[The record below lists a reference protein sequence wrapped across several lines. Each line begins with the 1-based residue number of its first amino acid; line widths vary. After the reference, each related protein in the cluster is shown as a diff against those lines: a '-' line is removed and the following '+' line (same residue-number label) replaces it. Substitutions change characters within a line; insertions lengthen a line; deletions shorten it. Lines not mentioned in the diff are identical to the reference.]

1 VSEGADP
8 RLAGARWLTS
18 PESRRMF
25 AALTAGGRPARFVGG
40 CVRDTLLDPTTDPHD
55 LDIAT
60 AEPPQRVIELLRAA
74 AIRVIPT
81 GIEHG
86 TVTALCGA
94 HAYEVTTL
102 RRDVSTDGRRA
113 TVAFTEDFVEDAARR
128 DFTINAL
135 SCDGAG
141 RLFDPFGG
149 LADLEAGRIRFV
161 GDPQKRIRED
171 HLRILRWFRFFARFG
186 REPPD
191 AAALAACATEAPSI
205 ARLSGERIQH
215 ELFRLLAEPG
225 AVRAVELMAAH
236 GILARTLPVPLAVP
250 PLAALRR
257 AGAGGDPI
265 LALGAMLRGA
275 GADPDAARRVADRL
289 RLSRADALRLR
300 RLVAAPR
307 PAAPL
312 ELAGLRRLADEVG
325 VADAVD
331 RLAIAAAEADL
342 DAPARAALERALR
355 EAPPPAF
362 PLSGDDLLAAGVAP
376 GPGIGRLLGAV
387 RAWWRERDFRPD
399 RAACLARLAELRAAA
414 AAPDGAGGSP

>member
-1 VSEGADP
+1 MSGRPDP

-18 PESRRMF
+18 PESRRML

-60 AEPPQRVIELLRAA
+60 AEPPTRVIELLRAA
-74 AIRVIPT
+74 GIRVIPT
-81 GIEHG
+81 GLDHG
-86 TVTALCGA
+86 TVTALCGE

-161 GDPQKRIRED
+161 GDPHQRIRED

-191 AAALAACATEAPSI
+191 AAALAACAAAAPSI

-215 ELFRLLAEPG
+215 ELFRLVVEPG
-225 AVRAVELMAAH
+225 AVRALALMAERGVLAH
-236 GILARTLPVPLAVP
+236 TLPAPLSVP

-257 AGAGGDPI
+257 AGAGDDAI

-275 GADPDAARRVADRL
+275 GGGPEAARQVASRL
-289 RLSRADALRLR
+289 RLSRADALRLHR
-300 RLVAAPR
+300 VVAAPR

-312 ELAGLRRLADEVG
+312 DLPALRRLADEIG
-325 VADAVD
+325 LEDAID
-331 RLAIAAAEADL
+331 RLAIAAAESDL
-342 DAPARAALERALR
+342 GAPARAALEQGLR
-355 EAPPPAF
+355 QHPPPTF
-362 PLSGDDLLAAGVAP
+362 PLTGDDLLAAGIDR
-376 GPGIGRLLGAV
+376 GPTVGRLLGAV
-387 RAWWRERDFRPD
+387 RSWWRERDFVPD
-399 RAACLARLAELRAAA
+399 RAACLARLRDLQAAT
-414 AAPDGAGGSP
+414 GGSP

>member
-1 VSEGADP
+1 M
-8 RLAGARWLTS
+8 L
-18 PESRRMF
+18 
-25 AALTAGGRPARFVGG
+25 AALTARGRPARFVGG

-60 AEPPQRVIELLRAA
+60 AEPPGRVIDLLRAA
-74 AIRVIPT
+74 DIRVIPT
-81 GIEHG
+81 GLDHG

-149 LADLEAGRIRFV
+149 LADLEAGRVRFV
-161 GDPQKRIRED
+161 GDPHRRIRED

-191 AAALAACATEAPSI
+191 AEALAACAAEAPSI
-205 ARLSGERIQH
+205 ARLSGERVQH

-225 AVRAVELMAAH
+225 ALRALELMTEH
-236 GILARTLPVPLAVP
+236 GVLARTLPVPVAVP
-250 PLAALRR
+250 AFAALRR
-257 AGAGGDPI
+257 AGTGRDPI

-275 GADPDAARRVADRL
+275 GADQDAAREVADRL
-289 RLSRADALRLR
+289 RLSRADALRLH
-300 RLVAAPR
+300 RLVAASR

-312 ELAGLRRLADEVG
+312 ELPALRRLADEVG

-331 RLAIAAAEADL
+331 RLALAAAEADL
-342 DAPARAALERALR
+342 GASARAALEQALR
-355 EAPPPAF
+355 AAPPPAF
-362 PLSGDDLLAAGVAP
+362 PLSGDDLLAAGVPP

-387 RAWWRERDFRPD
+387 RAWWRAHDFLPD

-414 AAPDGAGGSP
+414 AAPDTAGGSP